1 MHTRSDARTD
11 QMREL
16 RPFILEM
23 LPFKPQENTE
33 DGSIQINNEIFDEYE
48 DPIQIMSS
56 KVFNSMKNYQNHQ
69 FVAPDLEYLSKPIP
83 SLKKNNFLF

>member
-1 MHTRSDARTD
+1 MHTRSDARSD
-11 QMREL
+11 QNRQL

-23 LPFKPQENTE
+23 LPFKPSESGQELTVH
-33 DGSIQINNEIFDEYE
+33 NEIFDEYE
-48 DPIQIMSS
+48 DPIHIMSS
-56 KVFNSMKNYQNHQ
+56 RVFNSMKNYDNHY